1 MTDFTEKRKFPRL
14 DIRIPLQYREV
25 RGDHISMG
33 TLTRNLSEGGFCFVI
48 DRFLPL
54 HSHLV
59 IETILPGVEKPIKAV
74 SKIAWIRKMPYGDE
88 YEVGGQFLD
97 ITKPDRKVL
106 SESLRDAQG

>member
-14 DIRIPLQYREV
+14 DIRIPLQYREI
-25 RGDHISMG
+25 RGGHDSLG

-48 DRFLPL
+48 DKFLPL

-59 IETILPGVEKPIKAV
+59 VETILPNTEKPIKAV
-74 SKIAWIRKMPYGDE
+74 SKVAWIRKLPYSDE

-97 ITKPDRKVL
+97 ITKPDRKIL
-106 SESLRDAQG
+106 SESLTTHIR